1 MERSGRDFTGFDS
14 CHLMCQYRLMGIV
27 SARPR
32 VKVLNPGRFD
42 GLLFMKNQLLKP
54 SVVIRFSNVRC
65 PRFPLSHDLS
75 R

>member
-1 MERSGRDFTGFDS
+1 VCSGRDFTGFHN
-14 CHLMCQYRLMGIV
+14 CHLMCQYGLMGIV
-27 SARPR
+27 RARPR

-42 GLLFMKNQLLKP
+42 GLPFMKNQMLNH
-54 SVVIRFSNVRC
+54 SEVNRFSNVRC